1 MGKILNTRLYYDI
14 KIALDTIKSTTSNPY
29 ISRMKNSIMRDLDLL
44 LNYDMSLFDYP
55 SIRSSILTTFH
66 KMWSK
71 HKVYNDDP
79 ILKDMTEEAFQSANT
94 AINELVNYF
103 DDQCNYSVF

>member
-1 MGKILNTRLYYDI
+1 MGEIHNTRLYYDI

-29 ISRMKNSIMRDLDLL
+29 IARMKNSIMRDLDML

-55 SIRSSILTTFH
+55 SIRSNLLKVFH
-66 KMWSK
+66 SMWTK
-71 HKVYNDDP
+71 HKVYKDDP

-94 AINELVNYF
+94 AINQLLSYF
-103 DDQCNYSVF
+103 DDQCHYSVF